1 MIKKLFIFGAGS
13 AGKDILQIIFQV
25 NQVKLTWEV
34 VGFVDSDPKL
44 AKKEI
49 LGIPIF
55 KYDDLSIS
63 NNYYGICGV
72 MDCELKKR
80 IVNNEIRKKKYK
92 LATIIHP
99 DVMQPSDLKIGPGSV
114 LFSGVKISY
123 NVKIG
128 KCTWIDVNTLLGHDL
143 MVDNYIS
150 IMPSAIISGNCK
162 IGSESIIGAGAIIH
176 QNISIGKK
184 CLVGIGTTIIKNIP
198 DNTSITD
205 FQRKIVRNNIRL

>member
-1 MIKKLFIFGAGS
+1 
-13 AGKDILQIIFQV
+13 
-25 NQVKLTWEV
+25 
-34 VGFVDSDPKL
+34 
-44 AKKEI
+44 
-49 LGIPIF
+49 
-55 KYDDLSIS
+55 
-63 NNYYGICGV
+63 
-72 MDCELKKR
+72 MDCEIKKR

-99 DVMQPSDLKIGPGSV
+99 DVVQPSDLKIGAGSV

-123 NVKIG
+123 NVKMG
-128 KCTWIDVNTLLGHDL
+128 KCVWIDVNSLLGHDL

-162 IGSESIIGAGAIIH
+162 IGSETIIGAGAIIH

-184 CLVGIGTTIIKNIP
+184 CLVGIGTTIVKNVP

-205 FQRKIVRNNIRL
+205 FQRKIVNNNIRL

>member
-44 AKKEI
+44 AKKNI

-123 NVKIG
+123 NVKMG
-128 KCTWIDVNTLLGHDL
+128 KCVWIDVNSLLGHDL
-143 MVDNYIS
+143 MVDNYTS
-150 IMPSAIISGNCK
+150 IMPSVTISGNCK
-162 IGSESIIGAGAIIH
+162 IGSESLIGAGAIIH

-184 CLVGIGTTIIKNIP
+184 CLVGIGTTIVKNIHH
-198 DNTSITD
+198 NTSVID
-205 FQRKIVRNNIRL
+205 FPRNIINKEFKN